1 MHRGFREKSE
11 VRARKGTA
19 CLKALYKP
27 QRGHLGIGQKPGGWK
42 ETGKQYTS

>member
-11 VRARKGTA
+11 VRARKGTE

-42 ETGKQYTS
+42 QTGKQYTS